1 MLAVV
6 VSQADEASVHV
17 GERLRDLADWTET
30 TDDGRPD
37 ADGGGTVY
45 RTDGVELR
53 EFDDWHLELDGVAE
67 AFDDPDLLV
76 FASRHAG
83 ETDELLTAHHTGNFG
98 DAEFGGEAGQFARA
112 CPNAQ
117 REVVTALAEH
127 APDGYEVGVECT
139 HHGPTSVGV
148 PSMFVEVG
156 SAEAQWRDPDAARA
170 VARAILSLRDVA
182 ADAPRE
188 NGSRRHLVGFGGG
201 HYAPRFERVI
211 RETDWAVGHIAA
223 DWSLDALD
231 EWAEGDADREAVLE
245 RAFGASAADYALLEA
260 ERPDLEATLEALGY
274 RVVEETFVRETTDVP
289 LDLVEALEAEVAP
302 VGDGLRFGDPAAA
315 AERRTDW
322 EVVEP
327 PADLRSEA
335 AGIDAEALRAWVE
348 SNALAFGT
356 EQRGT
361 VVTGPLVFPPETTR
375 DSLVSALAEILRQR
389 YDSVER
395 EGDELVAR
403 EETFDPDLART
414 TGVPE
419 GPKFGKLSAGHPVEV
434 DGDEIEPER
443 VQRERIRRFTL

>member
-6 VSQADEASVHV
+6 VSRADEASVHV
-17 GERLRDLADWTET
+17 GEQLRELADWTET
-30 TDDGRPD
+30 TDDSRPD

-45 RTDGVELR
+45 RTDEVELR
-53 EFDDWHLELDGVAE
+53 EFDDWHLELDGVAG

-98 DAEFGGEAGQFARA
+98 EAEFGGDAGQFARA

-117 REVVTALAEH
+117 REVVSALTEY

-170 VARAILSLRDVA
+170 VARAILSLRTAA

-211 RETDWAVGHIAA
+211 RETDWAVGHIGA

-231 EWAEGDADREAVLE
+231 EWADDDAEREAVLDG
-245 RAFGASAADYALLEA
+245 AFDASAADYALLEDD
-260 ERPDLEATLEALGY
+260 RPDLAATLERLGY
-274 RVVEETFVRETTDVP
+274 RVVEETFVRETTGVP
-289 LDLVEALEAEVAP
+289 LELVEALEAAVTQ
-302 VGDGLRFGDPAAA
+302 VGDGLRFGDPATA

-322 EVVEP
+322 TLVEP
-327 PADLRSEA
+327 PADLLSEA
-335 AGIDAEALRAWVE
+335 AGIDAEALREWVD

-356 EQRGT
+356 EQSGT
-361 VVTGPLVFPPETTR
+361 VVTGPFALPADATF
-375 DSLVSALAEILRQR
+375 DSLVSALAEILRRR

-395 EGDELVAR
+395 EGGELVAR

-434 DGDEIEPER
+434 DGDKIEPDR